1 MTVDTK
7 SIIINYYNKVKDKK
21 LVLDLRPIKL
31 QLIQSPRGVMIA
43 ITYLDNNTTM
53 YMTPSEFLRRN
64 FINRIQVVQKTQSD
78 NGNQQ
83 QG

>member
-1 MTVDTK
+1 MDTR

-43 ITYLDNNTTM
+43 ITYLDNNTTV

-64 FINRIQVVQKTQSD
+64 FINRIQIVQKSQSGD
-78 NGNQQ
+78 GQQ
-83 QG
+83 SQG